1 MERFVCKALPRVR
14 LRPPPWPS
22 RAVFMLFILLLAE
35 LVDAKANSTT
45 VAKEPA
51 ARTCDGLTGRLFGEC
66 VYGLT
71 AASPFFQYHWPRALV
86 PRCEETFVIVPYVAE
101 FFSTISALVFIW
113 LGLVQLLCSGHSDEV
128 VDLAASVFVLNGFS
142 AFMSHGTNWRFFGQ
156 MDSITINVMALWFT
170 YAVLQAYF
178 PSLARRKIARTV
190 ILCTMMT
197 LMVTTMVWNGHSV
210 PHPWDWGWHSRIVVI
225 VGVLNILFFFLL
237 NYHASKWHFGRIKRM
252 LLLGTALMIVAVTM
266 WFVEEAGL
274 QCGADGKTYPIS
286 LHFLWHLFVAMGL
299 NMWTCVVKFHRGT
312 FYNVRALHSH
322 AHAQSPR

>member
-1 MERFVCKALPRVR
+1 MERFVYKALLARVR

-22 RAVFMLFILLLAE
+22 RAVSMLFILLLAE

-51 ARTCDGLTGRLFGEC
+51 ARTCHGLTGRLFRSP
-66 VYGLT
+66 L
-71 AASPFFQYHWPRALV
+71 AASPILEFHGPRALV
-86 PRCEETFVIVPYVAE
+86 PRCEATFVIVPYIAE
-101 FFSTISALVFIW
+101 FFSTITALVFIW

-190 ILCTMMT
+190 ILCCGMT

-210 PHPWDWGWHSRIVVI
+210 PHPGDWAWHSHIIVI
-225 VGVLNILFFFLL
+225 VGVLNILFFFAL

-252 LLLGTALMIVAVTM
+252 LLLGTALMIVAVAL
-266 WFVEEAGL
+266 WFIEEVGL
-274 QCGADGKTYPIS
+274 SRSCGSRPMTFS
-286 LHFLWHLFVAMGL
+286 LHPLWHLFAAMGL